1 MTDVPIKTQNDN
13 KDLLLRVYNYITISK
28 SISVDIGSTGL
39 ISDFYLQKKQFFQK
53 QAVLVRM
60 GPVRSH

>member
-39 ISDFYLQKKQFFQK
+39 ISDLYLQKKFFQK